1 MDALQAIVNTLRT
14 IEKRVAR
21 VERVEVTPRLIL
33 KNAACRVYRNTT
45 QSISSSTWTAIQ
57 FNTERFNT
65 GGMWVSGSNTRI
77 TFAVA
82 GRYVVSGGVT
92 FASNSTGVRDVAFY
106 LNGANDI
113 AYDRR
118 GSPGAVDL
126 QVSLSTIYE
135 FAAGDYIEMRAWQNS
150 GVSINAQSYAR
161 YSPELA
167 VALLHT
173 NG

>member
-1 MDALQAIVNTLRT
+1 MDALQAITAALRA
-14 IEKRVAR
+14 IERRVAR
-21 VERVEVTPRLIL
+21 VERIEGTPNTTY
-33 KNAACRVYRNTT
+33 KNASCRVYRNTT

-65 GGMWVSGSNTRI
+65 GAMWVSGSNTRI

-82 GRYVVSGGVT
+82 GRYVVSAGVT
-92 FASNSTGVRDVAFY
+92 FASNATGVRDVAIY

-113 AYDRR
+113 ALDRR

-126 QVSLSTIYE
+126 QVSIATIYE
-135 FAAGDYIEMRAWQNS
+135 FAAGNYIELRAWQNS

-167 VALLHT
+167 VALLHPL
-173 NG
+173 